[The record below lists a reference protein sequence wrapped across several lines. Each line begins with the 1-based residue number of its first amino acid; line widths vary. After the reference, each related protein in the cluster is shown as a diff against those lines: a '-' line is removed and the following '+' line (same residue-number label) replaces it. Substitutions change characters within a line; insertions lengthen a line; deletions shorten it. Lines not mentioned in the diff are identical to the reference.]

1 MDTWT
6 LLTQTATM
14 KYVIITFG
22 VCGTAVL
29 VVGSVSRRNKM
40 FSAVTKSVNGITS
53 GVTKPTTDDINKG
66 YYGGGDGGTFWER
79 LTGQK

>member
-1 MDTWT
+1 
-6 LLTQTATM
+6 
-14 KYVIITFG
+14 
-22 VCGTAVL
+22 
-29 VVGSVSRRNKM
+29 M